1 MYLFIFIKNYI
12 YNLLYR
18 LYNKIKLELNS
29 FDYFFYGKIVII
41 FKILLNNQIKLILSK
56 CMT

>member
-18 LYNKIKLELNS
+18 LYNKIKLELNT
-29 FDYFFYGKIVII
+29 FDYFLWENRYYY
-41 FKILLNNQIKLILSK
+41 L
-56 CMT
+56 